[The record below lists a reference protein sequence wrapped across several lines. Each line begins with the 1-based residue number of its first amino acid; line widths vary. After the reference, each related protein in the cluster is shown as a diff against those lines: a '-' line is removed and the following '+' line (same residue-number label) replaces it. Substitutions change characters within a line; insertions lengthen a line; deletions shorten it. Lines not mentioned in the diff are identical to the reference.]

1 MTKRSVRDL
10 KLAGQRVLLRV
21 DFNVPLDNA
30 RITDDTRIQAAIPT
44 IRYLLRSGA
53 AVICCSHLGRPN
65 GVRDPRFDLTPAAV
79 RLARLL
85 QQSVKMAPDCVG
97 EVTSEMAAAL
107 VPGEVMVLQ
116 NLRFHPGEEANDR
129 GFARQLASLADYY
142 VNDAFGAAHRAHAST
157 DAITKCLPSAAGL
170 LLQREIDVLS
180 PVANAKA
187 GRLAVITGGAKVSD
201 KLGLLDS
208 LVQKASVLCIGGAMA
223 NTFLHARG
231 DQLGDSLLEADMA
244 EQARQI
250 TVSAAEHKCQ
260 LLLPVDAVIAG
271 GADQPPRARPL
282 IFADEVVPPRW
293 QVLDV
298 GPATVALFSKAVAD
312 CDTIVWN
319 GPLGLFER
327 EAFSGGTLAMAEAIA
342 PLEATTIICG
352 GETVAAIARTRNA
365 RKMNHIST
373 GGGAALEFLQGVEL
387 PGIRALPESDK

>member
-30 RITDDTRIQAAIPT
+30 RISDDTRIAAAIPT
-44 IRYLLRSGA
+44 IRYLLKSGA

-85 QQSVKMAPDCVG
+85 QQNVKMAPDCIG

-116 NLRFHPGEEANDR
+116 NLRFHPEEEANDP

-231 DQLGDSLLEADMA
+231 GELGNSLLEADMA
-244 EQARQI
+244 EQARRI
-250 TVSAAEHKCQ
+250 VVSAAEHKCQ
-260 LLLPVDAVIAG
+260 LLLPIDAVIAG

-282 IFADEVVPPRW
+282 IFADEAVPPRW

-298 GPATVALFSKAVAD
+298 GPATVQLFSKAVAD

-342 PLEATTIICG
+342 ALEANTIICG
-352 GETVAAIARTRNA
+352 GETVAAVTRHRIA

-373 GGGAALEFLQGVEL
+373 GGGAALEFLQGIEL
-387 PGIRALPESDK
+387 PGIRALPESDH

>member
-44 IRYLLRSGA
+44 IRYLLKSGA
-53 AVICCSHLGRPN
+53 SVICCSHLGRPD

-85 QQSVKMAPDCVG
+85 QQSVKMAPDCIGV
-97 EVTSEMAAAL
+97 VTSEMAAAL

-116 NLRFHPGEEANDR
+116 NLRFHPEEEANDP
-129 GFARQLASLADYY
+129 GFAQQLASLADYY

-187 GRLAVITGGAKVSD
+187 GRLAVIIGGAKVSD

-208 LVQKASVLCIGGAMA
+208 LVRKASVLCIGGAMA

-250 TVSAAEHKCQ
+250 AVSAAKHKCP

-282 IFADEVVPPRW
+282 ILADEEVPPRW

-298 GPATVALFSKAVAD
+298 GAGDGRPVQQGRGRLRHDRV
-312 CDTIVWN
+312 
-319 GPLGLFER
+319 ER
-327 EAFSGGTLAMAEAIA
+327 
-342 PLEATTIICG
+342 P
-352 GETVAAIARTRNA
+352 ART
-365 RKMNHIST
+365 
-373 GGGAALEFLQGVEL
+373 V
-387 PGIRALPESDK
+387 RA

>member
-10 KLAGQRVLLRV
+10 TLAGQRVLLRV

-30 RITDDTRIQAAIPT
+30 RITDDTRIAAAIPT
-44 IRYLLRSGA
+44 IRYLLKSGA

-65 GVRDPRFDLTPAAV
+65 GVRNPRFDLTPAAV

-85 QQSVKMAPDCVG
+85 QQSVKMAPDCIG
-97 EVTSEMAAAL
+97 DVTSEMAAAL

-116 NLRFHPGEEANDR
+116 NLRFHPEEEANDP
-129 GFARQLASLADYY
+129 GFAQQLASLADYY

-180 PVANAKA
+180 PVASAKA

-208 LVQKASVLCIGGAMA
+208 LVEKASVLCIGGAMA

-231 DQLGDSLLEADMA
+231 EQLGNSLLEADMA
-244 EQARQI
+244 EQARRI
-250 TVSAAEHKCQ
+250 VVSAAEHKCQ

-282 IFADEVVPPRW
+282 IFADEAVPPRW

-298 GPATVALFSKAVAD
+298 GPATVQLFSKAVAD

-342 PLEATTIICG
+342 ALEANTIICG
-352 GETVAAIARTRNA
+352 GETVAAVTRHRIA

-373 GGGAALEFLQGVEL
+373 GGGAALEFLQGIEL
-387 PGIRALPESDK
+387 PGIRALPESDH

>member
-30 RITDDTRIQAAIPT
+30 RISDDTRIAAAIPT
-44 IRYLLRSGA
+44 IRYLLKSGA

-85 QQSVKMAPDCVG
+85 QQNVKMAPDCIG
-97 EVTSEMAAAL
+97 DVTSEMAAAL

-116 NLRFHPGEEANDR
+116 NLRFHPEEEANDPS
-129 GFARQLASLADYY
+129 FAGQLASLADYY

-180 PVANAKA
+180 PVASAKA

-231 DQLGDSLLEADMA
+231 EQLGNSLLEADMA
-244 EQARQI
+244 EQARRI
-250 TVSAAEHKCQ
+250 VVSAAEHKCQ

-282 IFADEVVPPRW
+282 IFADEAVPPRW

-298 GPATVALFSKAVAD
+298 GPATVQLFSKAVAD

-342 PLEATTIICG
+342 ALEANTIICG
-352 GETVAAIARTRNA
+352 GETVAAVTRHRIA

-373 GGGAALEFLQGVEL
+373 GGGAALEFLQGIEL
-387 PGIRALPESDK
+387 PGIRALPESDH

>member
-30 RITDDTRIQAAIPT
+30 RISDDTRIAAAIPT
-44 IRYLLRSGA
+44 IRYLLKSGA

-85 QQSVKMAPDCVG
+85 QQNVKMAPDCIG

-116 NLRFHPGEEANDR
+116 NLRFHPEEEANDP

-180 PVANAKA
+180 PVASAKA

-231 DQLGDSLLEADMA
+231 GELGNSLLEADMA
-244 EQARQI
+244 EQARRI
-250 TVSAAEHKCQ
+250 VVSAAEHKCR

-282 IFADEVVPPRW
+282 IFADEAVPPRW

-298 GPATVALFSKAVAD
+298 GPATVQLFSKAVAD

-342 PLEATTIICG
+342 ALEANTIICG
-352 GETVAAIARTRNA
+352 GETVAAVTRHRIA

-373 GGGAALEFLQGVEL
+373 GGGAALEFLQGIEL
-387 PGIRALPESDK
+387 AGIRALPESDH

>member
-10 KLAGQRVLLRV
+10 TLAGQRVLLRV

-30 RITDDTRIQAAIPT
+30 RISDDTRIAAAIPT
-44 IRYLLRSGA
+44 IRYLLKSGA

-85 QQSVKMAPDCVG
+85 QQNVKMAPDCIG

-116 NLRFHPGEEANDR
+116 NLRFHPGEEANDP
-129 GFARQLASLADYY
+129 GFAGQLASLADYY

-170 LLQREIDVLS
+170 LLQREVDVLL
-180 PVANAKA
+180 PVASAKA

-208 LVQKASVLCIGGAMA
+208 LVEKASVLCIGGAMA

-231 DQLGDSLLEADMA
+231 EQLGNSLLEADMA
-244 EQARQI
+244 EQARRI
-250 TVSAAEHKCQ
+250 VVSAAEQKCE

-282 IFADEVVPPRW
+282 IFADEAVPPRW

-298 GPATVALFSKAVAD
+298 GPATIQLFSKAVAD

-342 PLEATTIICG
+342 ALEANTIICG
-352 GETVAAIARTRNA
+352 GETVAAVTRHRIA

-373 GGGAALEFLQGVEL
+373 GGGAALEFLQGIEL
-387 PGIRALPESDK
+387 PGIRALPESDH

>member
-30 RITDDTRIQAAIPT
+30 RISDDTRIAAAIPT
-44 IRYLLRSGA
+44 IRYLLKSGA

-85 QQSVKMAPDCVG
+85 QQNVKMAPDCIG

-116 NLRFHPGEEANDR
+116 NLRFHPEEEANDP

-180 PVANAKA
+180 PVASAKA

-231 DQLGDSLLEADMA
+231 GELGNSLLEADMA
-244 EQARQI
+244 EQARRI
-250 TVSAAEHKCQ
+250 VVSAAEHKCQ
-260 LLLPVDAVIAG
+260 LLLPIDAVIAG

-282 IFADEVVPPRW
+282 IFADEAVPPRW

-298 GPATVALFSKAVAD
+298 GPATVQLFSKAVAD

-342 PLEATTIICG
+342 ALEANTIICG
-352 GETVAAIARTRNA
+352 GETVAAVTRHRIA

-373 GGGAALEFLQGVEL
+373 GGGAALEFLQGIEL
-387 PGIRALPESDK
+387 PGIRALPESDH

>member
-10 KLAGQRVLLRV
+10 TLAGQRVLLRV

-30 RITDDTRIQAAIPT
+30 RITDDTRIAAAIPT
-44 IRYLLRSGA
+44 IRYLLKSGA

-65 GVRDPRFDLTPAAV
+65 GVRNPRFDLTPAAV

-85 QQSVKMAPDCVG
+85 QQSVKMAPDCIG
-97 EVTSEMAAAL
+97 DVTSEMAAAL

-116 NLRFHPGEEANDR
+116 NLRFHPEEEANDA
-129 GFARQLASLADYY
+129 GFAGQLASLADYY

-157 DAITKCLPSAAGL
+157 DAITRCLPSAAGL

-180 PVANAKA
+180 PVASAKA

-208 LVQKASVLCIGGAMA
+208 LVEKASVLCIGGAMA

-231 DQLGDSLLEADMA
+231 EQLGNSLLEADMA
-244 EQARQI
+244 EQARRI
-250 TVSAAEHKCQ
+250 VVSAAEHKCE

-282 IFADEVVPPRW
+282 IFADEAVPPRW

-298 GPATVALFSKAVAD
+298 GPATVQLFSKAVAD

-342 PLEATTIICG
+342 PLDANTIICG
-352 GETVAAIARTRNA
+352 GETVAAVARNRVA

-373 GGGAALEFLQGVEL
+373 GGGAALEFLQGIEL
-387 PGIRALPESDK
+387 PGIRALPESDH